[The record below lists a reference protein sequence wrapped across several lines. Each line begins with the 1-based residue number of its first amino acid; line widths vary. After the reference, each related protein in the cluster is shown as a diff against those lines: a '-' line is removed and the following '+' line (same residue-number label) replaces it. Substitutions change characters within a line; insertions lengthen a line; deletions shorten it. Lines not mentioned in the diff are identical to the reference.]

1 MFNKNNGSLEQEI
14 LQNQFTAFI
23 ITSIQREKLAYLKA
37 QYRREC
43 RICEMEEEHFNLIP
57 DDSDFV
63 STLCETDALTVAI
76 GKLTNRERQIV
87 ISRVINECSFEE
99 IAEELGVKY
108 KGVTA
113 AYYRAIEKLRIYLG
127 GNT

>member
-113 AYYRAIEKLRIYLG
+113 AYYRAIEK
-127 GNT
+127 